1 MASPSQL
8 SSTSLPMFDTLVVV
22 GVGLIGG
29 SVAAA
34 AKTRHLARRV
44 VGLGRS
50 AAKLRGAVDRGILD
64 EAFEDPARI
73 GEADLVVACTPVD
86 RIADD
91 IRRLARVLPAD
102 CLYTDA
108 GSVKEPICRSLAG
121 DPPASGVFVGGH
133 PLAGSEKGGWE
144 HSDAELFQ
152 GKLCVVTPTGREP
165 SGAVARTE
173 EFWKGLGMQVRRLS
187 PQDHDTALALTSHLP
202 HLVASALAAQLTE
215 EMRPFAARG
224 FRDTTRIAAGDPD
237 LWTSIFSSNTEPL
250 QDHLKRLMATL
261 SQFATALD
269 RNDATSLRDLLT
281 VGQTARQ
288 AIDGGD

>member
-8 SSTSLPMFDTLVVV
+8 SSTSSPMFDTLVVV

-50 AAKLRGAVDRGILD
+50 AAKLRGAVDRGIVD

-108 GSVKEPICRSLAG
+108 GSVKEPICRSLAD

-173 EFWKGLGMQVRRLS
+173 EFWKGLGMLVRRMS

>member
-1 MASPSQL
+1 
-8 SSTSLPMFDTLVVV
+8 MFDTLVVV

-34 AKTRHLARRV
+34 VRKRGLARRV

-50 AAKLRGAVDRGILD
+50 AAKLRGAIEQGILD
-64 EAFEDPARI
+64 DAFEDPFEI
-73 GEADLVVACTPVD
+73 GEADLVVVCTPVD

-91 IRRLARVLPAD
+91 VRRVARVLPAD

-108 GSVKEPICRSLAG
+108 GSVKEPICRSLTE
-121 DPPASGVFVGGH
+121 DPPSRGIFVGGH

-144 HSDAELFQ
+144 HSDVELFQ
-152 GKLCVVTPTGREP
+152 GKLCVVAPTGREP

-173 EFWKGLGMQVRRLS
+173 EFWRSLGMQVRRMS

-202 HLVASALAAQLTE
+202 HLVASALAAQLTD

-250 QDHLKRLMATL
+250 RDHLKRLMATL
-261 SQFATALD
+261 SEFATALD
-269 RNDATSLRDLLT
+269 RKDATALRDLLT
-281 VGQTARQ
+281 VGQAARQ
-288 AIDGGD
+288 AIDAGD

>member
-8 SSTSLPMFDTLVVV
+8 SSTSSPMFDTLVVV

-34 AKTRHLARRV
+34 AKTRKLARRV

-50 AAKLRGAVDRGILD
+50 AAKLRGAVERGILD
-64 EAFEDPARI
+64 EAVEDPAQI
-73 GEADLVVACTPVD
+73 GDADLVVACTPVD

-91 IRRLARVLPAD
+91 IRRLARILPAD

-108 GSVKEPICRSLAG
+108 GSVKEPICRSLVD
-121 DPPASGVFVGGH
+121 DPPVSGIFVGGH

-144 HSDAELFQ
+144 HSDRELFH

-165 SGAVARTE
+165 SGAIARTE
-173 EFWKGLGMQVRRLS
+173 EFWKGLGMQVRQMS

>member
-8 SSTSLPMFDTLVVV
+8 SSTSSPMFDTLVVV

-50 AAKLRGAVDRGILD
+50 AARLRGAVDRGILD
-64 EAFEDPARI
+64 EAFEDPAQI

-108 GSVKEPICRSLAG
+108 GSVKEPIYRSLVD
-121 DPPASGVFVGGH
+121 DPPVSGIFVGGH

-144 HSDAELFQ
+144 HSDRELFH

-165 SGAVARTE
+165 SGAIARTE
-173 EFWKGLGMQVRRLS
+173 EFWKGLGMQVRRMS

-202 HLVASALAAQLTE
+202 HLVAAALAAQLTE

-250 QDHLKRLMATL
+250 QDHLKRLMTTL